1 MSKKIQKPIFTRRA
15 ACQYICRKFK
25 ISERNDIQ
33 YFYRIVD
40 AVGMKF
46 TWKIYTQVRK
56 IEAQGGMM
64 TADGTRRRTQFG
76 IFCHLVNKQVSPHQR
91 WRLEMPLSQLL
102 ALIAEQKMIQKIR
115 RVIAEAEGP
124 LVIAT
129 PVVEPEII
137 EVVQPPAPKVVAR
150 QPEAPKQKNEKTTR
164 SAAHNK
170 RDFAAS
176 RQALFQ
182 MDASDSLD
190 VRDDLPPNV
199 KAKLQQLQGAANV
212 LRERVQQLE
221 AKPAGQQV
229 GLEMA
234 RKLLASNENQIT
246 ALLAKHERSSEVAS

>member
-1 MSKKIQKPIFTRRA
+1 MTPRRA

-33 YFYRIVD
+33 YLYRIVD
-40 AVGMKF
+40 AVGMNF

-56 IEAQGGMM
+56 IEAEGGMM
-64 TADGTRRRTQFG
+64 TLDGTRRRTPFG
-76 IFCHLVNKQVSPHQR
+76 IFCHLVNKQVTPHQR
-91 WRLEMPLSQLL
+91 WRLEMPLPQLL
-102 ALIAEQKMIQKIR
+102 ALNAAQKMMKKIR
-115 RVIAEAEGP
+115 RAIAEAEGP
-124 LVIAT
+124 LVIAE

-137 EVVQPPAPKVVAR
+137 EVVQPPAP
-150 QPEAPKQKNEKTTR
+150 QPQVTAHKTESKKQNNGNATK
-164 SAAHNK
+164 SAANNK

-176 RQALFQ
+176 RQARFQ
-182 MDASDSLD
+182 INASDSLD

-221 AKPAGQQV
+221 AKPPAQQM

-234 RKLLASNENQIT
+234 RKLLASNENQMS
-246 ALLAKHERSSEVAS
+246 ALLAEFERSGEGVS